1 MDDSTVYESAQRIK
15 IEAYA
20 KLVLTL
26 LMIKLRRLSFYDYH
40 GSKSAKELHEVDE
53 TFLLEFQAV
62 KCYRN

>member
-15 IEAYA
+15 IAAYA
-20 KLVLTL
+20 QLVLAL
-26 LMIKLRRLSFYDYH
+26 SMIKLRRLSYYDYH
-40 GSKSAKELHEVDE
+40 GSMSAKELHEVDE